1 MRRTDWVSHLALA
14 PAEFAAFA
22 GSDVGAQFLRFKSGN
37 WTVLYNTPILL
48 DMGARM
54 KTTIEVS
61 DALFKSAK
69 GLAQQRQTTLRA
81 LVEEGLR
88 RVLSDSQA
96 KAKPAFKL
104 KDARVRGKE
113 ILIAD
118 PRRWQELEDGHVA
131 ARVNRPET

>member
-1 MRRTDWVSHLALA
+1 
-14 PAEFAAFA
+14 
-22 GSDVGAQFLRFKSGN
+22 
-37 WTVLYNTPILL
+37 
-48 DMGARM
+48 MGLRM

-61 DALFKSAK
+61 DALFESAK

-88 RVLSDSQA
+88 RVLSDSQT

-113 ILIAD
+113 ILIPD
-118 PRRWQELEDGHVA
+118 PRRWQELEDVHVA